1 MNRSK
6 KPLITIT
13 GVLGKQGSSVAKTLL
28 ADGRFAVRGIT
39 RRTDTP
45 EARKLVRRGADLVN
59 IPLTLGYKDA
69 FEDAFRGSYG
79 VFLMTP
85 NLPPPAT
92 HETALGK
99 ELADAAAAAG
109 VRHIVYSSL
118 ENVDQITGGRLSAP
132 HFTDKAC
139 VEAYIRTLPVQ
150 SSFIYLAFFYTNFME
165 FYTPYRKDGADTLVF
180 PIYLPED
187 FKAPFVDPTSA
198 TGPAVLEI
206 LSHPEQY
213 AGASLPVIGDVL
225 SPREVVD
232 AFVEVTGKQAI
243 YSSAYTRDELL
254 SHFPDFAANKPLV
267 EELCGMTRY
276 AVEYGYYQKTRDL
289 SWYRKINPHALR
301 WKDFLRTTGWQG
313 EKISF

>member
-1 MNRSK
+1 MNRSE
-6 KPLITIT
+6 KPLITIA

-45 EARKLVRRGADLVN
+45 EARELVRRGAELVH
-59 IPLTLGYKDA
+59 IPLTLGHKDA
-69 FEDAFRGSYG
+69 FESAFRGSYG

-109 VRHIVYSSL
+109 VPHIVYSSL

-132 HFTDKAC
+132 HFTDKAR
-139 VEAYIRTLPVQ
+139 VEEYIRTLPVQ

-165 FYTPYRKDGADTLVF
+165 FYTPYRKDDGDTLVF

-206 LSHPEQY
+206 FSHPEQY

-225 SPREVVD
+225 SPREIVET
-232 AFVEVTGKQAI
+232 FVEVTGKQAV
-243 YSSAYTRDELL
+243 YRSAYTREELL
-254 SHFPDFAANKPLV
+254 SHFPDFAANEPLV

-301 WKDFLRTTGWQG
+301 WKDFLRATGWKG